1 MKKPHPPEVAAE
13 VDRLAKICRED
24 QDVIVTYEYGKYRV
38 YLQDAAPLVT
48 NPQTW
53 KEEVT
58 FLKHLVRT
66 GQIDLKTVVTSVPD
80 GTSMS
85 TDSFLQTFAQPEAEL
100 PASTLLKRKRR

>member
-1 MKKPHPPEVAAE
+1 MNKPHPPEVTAE

-38 YLQDAAPLVT
+38 YLQDSAPLVA
-48 NPQTW
+48 NPETW

-58 FLKHLVRT
+58 FFKHLVRT
-66 GQIDLKTVVTSVPD
+66 GQIDLKTVVTSVPN

-85 TDSFLQTFAQPEAEL
+85 TDGFLQAFARPEVDL
-100 PASTLLKRKRR
+100 PASVLPKRKRR